1 MIFPYVSLTDITPVQ
16 QKQYICATTNAVFE
30 TKTEWYD
37 MMASFSVGVVKKR
50 SLRLSSMDK
59 EFITN
64 VISGIQLQKNEKW
77 CVVCSFK
84 N

>member
-16 QKQYICATTNAVFE
+16 QRQYICATTNAVFE

-50 SLRLSSMDK
+50 SLKLSSMDK
-59 EFITN
+59 EFNTN
-64 VISGIQLQKNEKW
+64 VISGIQLQKGEKW
-77 CVVCSFK
+77 SLVDS
-84 N
+84 